1 MATKAISFHS
11 YKGGTGKTSIAANLA
26 AIYARLGHRVC
37 LLDYDF
43 RAPSLSVLFK
53 PNPKFWLN
61 DYLNGRCEVEE
72 ALVDVGKGLGLEGAI
87 FAGFADPSTRAIRDM
102 MTKDRAWEM
111 GALHRTLSA
120 KRAIQRSLGADYLIF
135 DTSPGIHYSSVN
147 ALASSDAIA
156 LVMKGDDF
164 DMEGTKEMVRGIYD
178 VLGRKAGIIMNKIP
192 MGFVEGGGIV
202 KGVEEELNIPALGVI
217 PCYCEL
223 MAIGGRS
230 IYALDRPDHP
240 FSKAL
245 EDLSKRIAGM

>member
-1 MATKAISFHS
+1 MKTISLHS

-26 AIYARLGHRVC
+26 AIYARLGQRVC

-43 RAPSLSVLFK
+43 RAPSLGVLFK

-61 DYLNGRCEVEE
+61 DYLDGRCEVDA
-72 ALVDVGKGLGLEGAI
+72 ALVEVGEGLGLKGGI
-87 FAGFADPSTRAIRDM
+87 FAGFADPSTKAIREM

-120 KRAIQRSLGADYLIF
+120 KRAIQKKLGADYLIF
-135 DTSPGIHYSSVN
+135 DTSPGIQYSSVN

-164 DMEGTKEMVRGIYD
+164 DMEGMKEMVRGIYD
-178 VLGRKAGIIMNKIP
+178 VLGRKAGIVMNKIP
-192 MGFVEGGGIV
+192 MGLIGGEGGGMANAI
-202 KGVEEELNIPALGVI
+202 EEEFKIPVLGVI
-217 PCYCEL
+217 SCYCEL
-223 MAIGGRS
+223 MAMGGRS

-240 FSKAL
+240 FSRAL
-245 EDLSKRIAGM
+245 EELSKRIAEM

>member
-1 MATKAISFHS
+1 MKAISLHS

-26 AIYARLGHRVC
+26 AIYARLGHKVC

-53 PNPKFWLN
+53 PNPRFWLN

-72 ALVDVGKGLGLEGAI
+72 ALVDVGKGLGLRGAI
-87 FAGFADPSTRAIRDM
+87 FAGFADPSTKAIRDM

-120 KRAIQRSLGADYLIF
+120 KRAVQRALGADYLIF

-164 DMEGTKEMVRGIYD
+164 DIEGTKEMVQGIYE

-192 MGFVEGGGIV
+192 MGLIGEGEEGFAKGI
-202 KGVEEELNIPALGVI
+202 EDALRIPVLGVI
-217 PCYCEL
+217 RCYCEL
-223 MAIGGRS
+223 MAMGGRS

-245 EDLSKRIAGM
+245 EGLSKRIAEM